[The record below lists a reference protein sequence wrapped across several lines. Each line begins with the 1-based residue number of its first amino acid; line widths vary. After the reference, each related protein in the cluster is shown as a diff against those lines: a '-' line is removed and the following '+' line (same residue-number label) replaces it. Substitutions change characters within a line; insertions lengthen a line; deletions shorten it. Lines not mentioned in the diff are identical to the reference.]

1 MNTLNELDRVT
12 AATETVLVRWLT
24 NGCVVDC
31 IVYQAC
37 YRKLGRMAVDLSRL
51 TVISEA
57 ALEEMSRL
65 AIDGPVT
72 AVLR

>member
-1 MNTLNELDRVT
+1 MD
-12 AATETVLVRWLT
+12 W
-24 NGCVVDC
+24 

-57 ALEEMSRL
+57 ALEEMSQL
-65 AIDGPVT
+65 AIDGLV
-72 AVLR
+72 AAALR

>member
-1 MNTLNELDRVT
+1 MNTLIELDRVT
-12 AATETVLVRWLT
+12 AATEMALVRWLT
-24 NGCVVDC
+24 NDCIVDW

-57 ALEEMSRL
+57 ELEEMARL
-65 AIDGPVT
+65 
-72 AVLR
+72 RQC

>member
-1 MNTLNELDRVT
+1 MNTLNKLDRVT
-12 AATETVLVRWLT
+12 AATETALVRWLT
-24 NGCVVDC
+24 NDCVVDW
-31 IVYQAC
+31 IVFQAC

-57 ALEEMSRL
+57 APGAMSRL
-65 AIDGPVT
+65 AIDGPVA